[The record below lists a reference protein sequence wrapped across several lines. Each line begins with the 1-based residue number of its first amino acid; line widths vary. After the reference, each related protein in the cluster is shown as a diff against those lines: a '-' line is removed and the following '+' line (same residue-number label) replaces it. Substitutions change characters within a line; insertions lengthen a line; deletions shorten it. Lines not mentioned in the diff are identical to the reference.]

1 MTGIDSWLLLADGP
15 RYQGLWT
22 DFNTTFWSAVLRMC
36 EAVVAAAPFLLAGLL
51 AAGLLRGIVGGD
63 RIRSALGVGH
73 WSGPLRA
80 WALGVLLPICSL
92 GALPVAREL
101 RRAGVPSGTVLSFV
115 LVAPVLNPVSIIY
128 GLSHIVPFT
137 LVYFMAGTFV
147 VSVGIGYI
155 WNWIVA
161 RQQDAK
167 VEDVETAPRT
177 GLGRL
182 AVAGHTTA
190 RGLVGPSFVDYSLAM
205 LAVGLL
211 GAFLPHGVL
220 QTSLTRDNALAPLLM
235 GLVAIPVY
243 VTPVDVM
250 MHFGLIVK
258 DGFSMGAAFSLIVL
272 GAGANVGVANW
283 IRRDYGG
290 RPLLLFIGLLI
301 GSTLVLGFT
310 ADRAIVH
317 GSTTSADHT
326 HAFDSFTRLHAVSGK
341 SASITWVL
349 ATVGREMEPYEVYGL
364 CLLAGLAIAGIVVWG
379 LGERVSVDRF
389 LVAAGETPAEK
400 TSARWNPAL
409 SARQLVAVSVVGILA
424 LAGYGLYIFYPPLDD
439 LFDDMAVV
447 RVDAYDAVRDGDLE
461 ESKRRLDQWRNL
473 AVKLPTSRLIR
484 TGSVSDE
491 QRRQVDELLYSL
503 TTLESY
509 VARGEHS
516 EANLMLK
523 FVENRY
529 LACRQTY
536 RESRQPRAAAASAV
550 GG

>member
-1 MTGIDSWLLLADGP
+1 MSGLHSWLLLADGP
-15 RYQGLWT
+15 RYQGFWA
-22 DFNTTFWSAVLRMC
+22 DFNTTFWSAALRMC
-36 EAVVAAAPFLLAGLL
+36 EAMVAASPFLLAGLL
-51 AAGLLRGIVGGD
+51 AAGMLRGMVGAD
-63 RIRSALGVGH
+63 RMRAALGVGH

-80 WALGVLLPICSL
+80 WALGILLPICSL

-128 GLSHIVPFT
+128 GMSHIVPFT
-137 LVYFMAGTFV
+137 LVYFTIGTFV
-147 VSVGIGYI
+147 VSVGIGYL
-155 WNWIVA
+155 WNRLIA
-161 RQQDAK
+161 RKQDAT
-167 VEDVETAPRT
+167 VERIESVPRT

-182 AVAGHTTA
+182 AVTGHTTV
-190 RGLVGPSFVDYSLAM
+190 RGLVGPDFVDYTLAM

-220 QTSLTRDNALAPLLM
+220 QTGMTRDNALAPLLM

-250 MHFGLIVK
+250 MHFGVIVK

-290 RPLLLFIGLLI
+290 KPLLLFVGLLI

-317 GSTTSADHT
+317 GNSTTADHT
-326 HAFDSFTRLHAVSGK
+326 HAFDAFTRLHSVAGK
-341 SASITWVL
+341 SASMTWVL
-349 ATVGREMEPYEVYGL
+349 ETVADQMELYEVYGI
-364 CLLAGLAIAGIVVWG
+364 CLLAGLTVVGVVVWA
-379 LGERVSVDRF
+379 LGERASIDRF
-389 LVAAGETPAEK
+389 LIDAAEASVAK
-400 TSARWNPAL
+400 TSAAWNPAL
-409 SARQLVAVSVVGILA
+409 SARQLVAVTVVGVVV

-439 LFDDMAVV
+439 LFNDMSVI
-447 RVDAYDAVRDGDLE
+447 RVDAYDAVRDRDE
-461 ESKRRLDQWRNL
+461 AESRRRLDQWRNM
-473 AVKLPTSRLIR
+473 AAKLPTSRLIR

-491 QRRQVDELLYSL
+491 QRKQVDELLYSL
-503 TTLESY
+503 DTLEGY
-509 VARGEHS
+509 VVRRQYT
-516 EANLMLK
+516 EAALILK

-529 LACRQTY
+529 LACRGTY
-536 RESRQPRAAAASAV
+536 TGSGGKQAATTSAV
-550 GG
+550 GR

>member
-1 MTGIDSWLLLADGP
+1 MTSMHSWFLLADGP
-15 RYQGLWT
+15 RYQSFWA

-51 AAGLLRGIVGGD
+51 AAGLLRGMVGAD
-63 RIRSALGVGH
+63 RMRAALGVGH

-137 LVYFMAGTFV
+137 LVYFMVGTFV
-147 VSVGIGYI
+147 VSVGIGYS
-155 WNWIVA
+155 WNWLVS
-161 RQQDAK
+161 RKYDAAL
-167 VEDVETAPRT
+167 EQVETAPRT

-190 RGLVGPSFVDYSLAM
+190 RGLVGPDFVDYSLAM

-211 GAFLPHGVL
+211 GALLPHGVL
-220 QTSLTRDNALAPLLM
+220 QTSMTRDNALAPLVM
-235 GLVAIPVY
+235 GMVAIPVY

-283 IRRDYGG
+283 IRRDYGAK
-290 RPLLLFIGLLI
+290 PLLLFVGLLI

-317 GSTTSADHT
+317 GNTTAADHT
-326 HAFDSFTRLHAVSGK
+326 HAFDSFTRLHKVSGK
-341 SASITWVL
+341 SAGINWVL
-349 ATVGREMEPYEVYGL
+349 STVANQMETYETYGL
-364 CLLAGLAIAGIVVWG
+364 GLLAALGVVGVVVWG
-379 LGERVSVDRF
+379 MREQASIDRF
-389 LVAAGETPAEK
+389 LVYAGQTSAEK
-400 TSARWNPAL
+400 TSAGWNPAL
-409 SARQLVAVSVVGILA
+409 SARQLVTVSALGVLV

-439 LFDDMAVV
+439 LFDDMAVI
-447 RVDAYDAVRDGDLE
+447 RVDAYDAVRDEDTE
-461 ESKRRLDQWRNL
+461 EFKRRLDQWRNL

-484 TGSVSDE
+484 AGSVSDE

-503 TTLESY
+503 DALEGY
-509 VARGEHS
+509 VGRREYS
-516 EANLMLK
+516 EAALMLK

-529 LACRQTY
+529 LDCRRTY
-536 RESRQPRAAAASAV
+536 TGSGRPPAAAAAA